1 MENVLA
7 VVPIITSH
15 RPDKYTC
22 YCHECTMQRIEEREQ
37 QQLIE
42 EQRQQEFVEK
52 YPIAKY
58 MPTITIILICIYLLI
73 NLWNIIR
80 DA

>member
-1 MENVLA
+1 MENVLT
-7 VVPIITSH
+7 VVPIVTSH

-37 QQLIE
+37 QQLIA
-42 EQRQQEFVEK
+42 EQRQQEIIEK
-52 YPIAKY
+52 YPIAEY
-58 MPTITIILICIYLLI
+58 MPTITAALFFIYLLV
-73 NLWNIIR
+73 NLFNIIR